1 MRHSFKLSL
10 IVITSMLLISCA
22 TSSRLVTDQDLV
34 QPLTT
39 VGKNKTPRISVVAP
53 PNTKVALQLFR
64 DTEKVCTIVGQLM
77 AYTHRMYYATK
88 SNLLIAD
95 GVCYGSP
102 IQATGLHR
110 YVLRGYVIS
119 ARGEKVKVGKEDC
132 LTSPYCCLVEPVIST
147 RGKKVVVREREKDC
161 LTLPHHSVESKVWI
175 NEKNE
180 VDLR

>member
-1 MRHSFKLSL
+1 MRLSFKLSL
-10 IVITSMLLISCA
+10 LVLVSLLSVGCA
-22 TSSRLVTDQDLV
+22 TSRRLVTVQDLAR
-34 QPLTT
+34 PLTT
-39 VGKNKTPRISVVAP
+39 VGQNKTPRVSVVAP
-53 PNTKVALQLFR
+53 PNTKVALELFR
-64 DTEKVCTIVGQLM
+64 DTERVCTIVGQLV

-102 IQATGLHR
+102 IQASGLHR

-119 ARGEKVKVGKEDC
+119 ASGEKVKVGKEDC

-147 RGKKVVVREREKDC
+147 RGKKVVVRKKDC

>member
-22 TSSRLVTDQDLV
+22 TSSRLVTVQDLV

-64 DTEKVCTIVGQLM
+64 DTEKVCTIVGQLV
-77 AYTHRMYYATK
+77 AYTHRIYYATK

-110 YVLRGYVIS
+110 YVLNGYVIS
-119 ARGEKVKVGKEDC
+119 ARGKKNVVRKSY
-132 LTSPYCCLVEPVIST
+132 LTSPYRLVEPV
-147 RGKKVVVREREKDC
+147 
-161 LTLPHHSVESKVWI
+161 VWI
-175 NEKNE
+175 DEKNQVSLYLGE
-180 VDLR
+180 S